1 VRLLLSQLKQELEQ
15 LAGHLEEVDRLI
27 QRAAQQ
33 SEACHRLDA
42 IPGIGPLTATALMA
56 AIGHGEA
63 FRKGRE
69 FAAWVGLVPR
79 EHSTGGKQK
88 LLGISKRGNS
98 YLRKLFIHG
107 ARAVLQYR
115 DKQSSGLSRW
125 LDALCS
131 RSHYNVVAV
140 ALANKLA
147 RMAWAVLA
155 SGQAYR
161 PPVLVD
167 SVTGLQMTPA

>member
-1 VRLLLSQLKQELEQ
+1 MV
-15 LAGHLEEVDRLI
+15 H
-27 QRAAQQ
+27 AQ
-33 SEACHRLDA
+33 SC
-42 IPGIGPLTATALMA
+42 
-56 AIGHGEA
+56 
-63 FRKGRE
+63 
-69 FAAWVGLVPR
+69 
-79 EHSTGGKQK
+79 ST
-88 LLGISKRGNS
+88 
-98 YLRKLFIHG
+98 
-107 ARAVLQYR
+107 

-161 PPVLVD
+161 PTLLID
-167 SVTGLQMTPA
+167 SVAGLQMTPV